1 MDEPVSFGEMA
12 RLRDERDESVKGPGA
27 AGRGS
32 SEGKGGKLRAGVTVF
47 REFATQVDRKI
58 RDE

>member
-1 MDEPVSFGEMA
+1 MDERVSFGEMA
-12 RLRDERDESVKGPGA
+12 IARQARRERERGRALA
-27 AGRGS
+27 ATRAREKEENSGRGF
-32 SEGKGGKLRAGVTVF
+32 TVF